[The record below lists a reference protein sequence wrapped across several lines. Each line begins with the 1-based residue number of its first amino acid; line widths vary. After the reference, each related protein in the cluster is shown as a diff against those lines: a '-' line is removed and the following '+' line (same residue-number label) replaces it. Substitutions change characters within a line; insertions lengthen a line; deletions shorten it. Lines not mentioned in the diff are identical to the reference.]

1 MAGHSQFKNIMH
13 RKGRQ
18 DKKRA
23 QIFQKITR
31 EIMVS
36 VKTGGDNPTGNS
48 RLKLALQNARAHSMP
63 KDNIERAIKKASG
76 QGDGDNYESLRY
88 EGFGPGGVAI
98 MVEVLTDNKN
108 RSVGDIRSLFS
119 KHGGNLGESNSVA
132 FMFQRVGHIHYN
144 KDIAEQ
150 DKVFENALDAGADD
164 ISSDGNGHDIYVAPD
179 DLYQVAEKLE
189 ATLGQAMEIKL
200 TWKPTVMVDINDNDN
215 DKANQLLTLMEQLD
229 DHDDVQEVIANVT
242 MDDALLAGLS

>member
-1 MAGHSQFKNIMH
+1 MH

-76 QGDGDNYESLRY
+76 QGEVDNYESLRY
-88 EGFGPGGVAI
+88 EGFGPGGVAM

-119 KHGGNLGESNSVA
+119 KHGGNLGETNSVA
-132 FMFQRVGHIHYN
+132 FMFQRVGHVHYA
-144 KDIAEQ
+144 KDIASAE
-150 DKVFENALDAGADD
+150 KVFETALSAGADD
-164 ISSDGNGHDIYVAPD
+164 VASDDNGHDIYVAPD
-179 DLYQVAEKLE
+179 DLHQVAEKLE
-189 ATLGQAMEIKL
+189 EALGQAVEVTL
-200 TWKPTVMVDINDNDN
+200 TWKPTVMADINDKE
-215 DKANQLLTLMEQLD
+215 KAKQLLLLMEQLD

-242 MDDALLAGLS
+242 MDDTLLAGLS

>member
-76 QGDGDNYESLRY
+76 QDEADNYESLRY

-108 RSVGDIRSLFS
+108 RSVGDIRTLFA
-119 KHGGNLGESNSVA
+119 KNGGTMGESNSVA

-144 KDIAEQ
+144 QDIATQ
-150 DKVFENALDAGADD
+150 DKVFETALNAGADD
-164 ISSDGNGHDIYVAPD
+164 ISSDSNGHDIYIDAD
-179 DLYQVAEKLE
+179 DLHQVAERLE
-189 ATLGQAMEIKL
+189 VALGQAEEVKL
-200 TWKPTVMVDINDNDN
+200 TWKPTVMLAINDNE
-215 DKANQLLTLMEQLD
+215 KAKQLLSLMEQLD

-242 MDDALLAGLS
+242 IDDALLAGLA

>member
-76 QGDGDNYESLRY
+76 QDEADNYESLRY

-108 RSVGDIRSLFS
+108 RSVGDIRTLFA
-119 KHGGNLGESNSVA
+119 KNGGNMGESNSVA

-144 KDIAEQ
+144 QDIATQ
-150 DKVFENALDAGADD
+150 DKVFETALNAGADD
-164 ISSDGNGHDIYVAPD
+164 ISSDSNGHDIYIDAD
-179 DLYQVAEKLE
+179 DLHQVAERLE
-189 ATLGQAMEIKL
+189 VALGQAEEVKL
-200 TWKPTVMVDINDNDN
+200 TWKPTVMLATNDNE
-215 DKANQLLTLMEQLD
+215 KAKQLLSLMEQLD

-242 MDDALLAGLS
+242 IDDALLAGLA